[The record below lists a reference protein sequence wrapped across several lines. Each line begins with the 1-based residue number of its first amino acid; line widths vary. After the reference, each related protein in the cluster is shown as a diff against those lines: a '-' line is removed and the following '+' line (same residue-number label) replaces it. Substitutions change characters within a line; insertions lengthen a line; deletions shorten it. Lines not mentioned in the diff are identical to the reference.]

1 MSQAL
6 RDYYTQ
12 IRQKL
17 DALAQQQA
25 TLDKAAD
32 LMLASVTQGRNLFVF
47 GASHAGI
54 LAEEMS
60 YRAGGLAIVNPLFS
74 AALMLNVRPLTLT
87 SAVENVE
94 GLGRVVVEG
103 SPLQRGDTLLI
114 HSVSGRNAI
123 TIDVALAARE
133 RGVSVV
139 AITSLATAARVN
151 SRHSSGQLLA
161 SLADVTIDNHCDYG
175 DAAVS
180 LPGMA
185 QKAAPLSTIMGA
197 TIANSLVLRLC
208 EMMLERGLQPP
219 VLASANIDGNQQ
231 INRDIMASWC
241 DQIHYL

>member
-25 TLDKAAD
+25 TLDKAAA

-94 GLGRVVVEG
+94 GLGRVLVEG
-103 SPLQRGDTLLI
+103 SPLKGGDTLLI

-133 RGVSVV
+133 RGVTVI
-139 AITSLATAARVN
+139 AITSLATAAQVT
-151 SRHSSGQLLA
+151 SRHSSGKLLA
-161 SLADVTIDNHCDYG
+161 ELADITLDNHCDYG

-185 QKAAPLSTIMGA
+185 QKAAPLSTVMGA

-208 EMMLERGLQPP
+208 EMMLEHGLQPP

-231 INRDIMASWC
+231 INKDIMASWC

>member
-1 MSQAL
+1 MSVAL

-12 IRQKL
+12 IQQKL
-17 DALAQQQA
+17 GALALQQA

-32 LMLASVTQGRNLFVF
+32 LMLKSVTQGRNLFVF

-94 GLGRVVVEG
+94 GLGRVLVEG
-103 SPLQRGDTLLI
+103 SPLQHGDTLLI

-133 RGVSVV
+133 RGVSLV
-139 AITSLATAARVN
+139 AITSLATAAQVT
-151 SRHSSGQLLA
+151 SRHSSGKLLA
-161 SLADVTIDNHCDYG
+161 NLADVTLDNHCDYG

-180 LPGMA
+180 LPGMV
-185 QKAAPLSTIMGA
+185 QKVAPLSTIMGA

-208 EMMLERGLQPP
+208 EMMLERGQVPP

-231 INRDIMASWC
+231 INKDIMTSWC

>member
-6 RDYYTQ
+6 RDYYAQ
-12 IRQKL
+12 IQRKL
-17 DALAQQQA
+17 EALSLVQA
-25 TLDKAAD
+25 TLDNAAK
-32 LMLASVTQGRNLFVF
+32 LMLESVTHGRNLFVF

>member
-6 RDYYTQ
+6 RDYYAQ
-12 IRQKL
+12 IQHKL
-17 DALAQQQA
+17 EALSLAQA
-25 TLDKAAD
+25 TLDSAAE
-32 LMLASVTQGRNLFVF
+32 LMLESVTHGRNLFVF

-94 GLGRVVVEG
+94 GLGRVLVEG

>member
-6 RDYYTQ
+6 TQYYDQ

-17 DALAQQQA
+17 TLLEKQSEVLTRAAEVMTQSVLAE
-25 TLDKAAD
+25 
-32 LMLASVTQGRNLFVF
+32 RNVFVF

-60 YRAGGLAIVNPLFS
+60 YRAGGLAIVNPLFTP
-74 AALMLNVRPLTLT
+74 ALMLNVRPLTLT

-94 GLGRVVVEG
+94 NLGRVLVEQ
-103 SPLQRGDTLLI
+103 SPLQAGDTLLI

-123 TIDVALAARE
+123 TIDVALAAKAC
-133 RGVSVV
+133 GANVI
-139 AITSLATAARVN
+139 AITSLATAARVS
-151 SRHSSGQLLA
+151 SRHSSGKLLVDV
-161 SLADVTIDNHCDYG
+161 ADITLDNHCEYG

-197 TIANSLVLRLC
+197 TIANSLVLRIC
-208 EMMLERGLQPP
+208 ELMLAKQRKPP
-219 VLASANIDGNQQ
+219 VLASANIDGNQA
-231 INRDIMASWC
+231 INEDIMHTYRS
-241 DQIHYL
+241 QIHYL

>member
-6 RDYYTQ
+6 RDYYAQ
-12 IRQKL
+12 IREKLAALERQQAGL
-17 DALAQQQA
+17 DA
-25 TLDKAAD
+25 AAG
-32 LMLASVTQGRNLFVF
+32 LMLDSVMSGRNLFVF

-94 GLGRVVVEG
+94 GLGRVLVEG
-103 SPLQRGDTLLI
+103 SPLRRGDTLLI

-139 AITSLATAARVN
+139 AITSLATAARVT

-161 SLADVTIDNHCDYG
+161 DLADITLDNHCDYG

-180 LPGMA
+180 LPGLV
-185 QKAAPLSTIMGA
+185 QKVAPLSTIMGA

-208 EMMLERGLQPP
+208 EMMLEHGRLPP

-231 INRDIMASWC
+231 INKDIMASWC

>member
-12 IRQKL
+12 IQQKL
-17 DALAQQQA
+17 EALTQQQA
-25 TLDKAAD
+25 ILDKAAG
-32 LMLASVTQGRNLFVF
+32 LMLESVTQGRNLFVF

-94 GLGRVVVEG
+94 GLGRVLVEG

-139 AITSLATAARVN
+139 AITSLAAAAQVI
-151 SRHSSGQLLA
+151 SRHSSGELLA
-161 SLADVTIDNHCDYG
+161 NLADITLDNHCDYG
-175 DAAVS
+175 DAAIS

-185 QKAAPLSTIMGA
+185 QKVAPLSTIMGA
-197 TIANSLVLRLC
+197 TLANSLVLRLC
-208 EMMLERGLQPP
+208 EMMLERGQIPP
-219 VLASANIDGNQQ
+219 ILASANIDGNQQ
-231 INRDIMASWC
+231 INKDIMASWC

>member
-1 MSQAL
+1 
-6 RDYYTQ
+6 
-12 IRQKL
+12 
-17 DALAQQQA
+17 
-25 TLDKAAD
+25 
-32 LMLASVTQGRNLFVF
+32 
-47 GASHAGI
+47 
-54 LAEEMS
+54 
-60 YRAGGLAIVNPLFS
+60 
-74 AALMLNVRPLTLT
+74 MLNVRPLTLT

>member
-12 IRQKL
+12 IQQKL
-17 DALAQQQA
+17 KALSQQQE
-25 TLDKAAD
+25 TLDRAAG
-32 LMLASVTQGRNLFVF
+32 LMLKSVTQGRNLFVF

-94 GLGRVVVEG
+94 GLGRVLVEG

-123 TIDVALAARE
+123 TIDVALAARD
-133 RGVSVV
+133 RGVNVV
-139 AITSLATAARVN
+139 AITSLATAAKVT
-151 SRHSSGQLLA
+151 SRHSSGKLLA
-161 SLADVTIDNHCDYG
+161 NLADVTLDNHCDYG

-185 QKAAPLSTIMGA
+185 QKVAPLSTIMGA

-208 EMMLERGLQPP
+208 EMMLERGQVPP

-231 INRDIMASWC
+231 INKDIMTSWC

>member
-1 MSQAL
+1 MSEAL
-6 RDYYTQ
+6 RDYYGQ

-25 TLDKAAD
+25 SLDKAAS
-32 LMLASVTQGRNLFVF
+32 LMLESVTHGRNLFVF

-94 GLGRVVVEG
+94 GLGRVLVEG

-133 RGVSVV
+133 RGVNVV
-139 AITSLATAARVN
+139 AITSLATAEQVT

-161 SLADVTIDNHCDYG
+161 SLADITLDNHCDYG

-185 QKAAPLSTIMGA
+185 QKVAPLSTIMGA
-197 TIANSLVLRLC
+197 AIANSLVLRLC
-208 EMMLERGLQPP
+208 EMMLERGLEPP

-231 INRDIMASWC
+231 INKDIMASWC

>member
-12 IRQKL
+12 IQEKL
-17 DALAQQQA
+17 EALAQQQE
-25 TLDKAAD
+25 TLDRAAG
-32 LMLASVTQGRNLFVF
+32 LMLESVTQGRNLFVF

-94 GLGRVVVEG
+94 GLGRVLVEG

-133 RGVSVV
+133 RGVKVV
-139 AITSLATAARVN
+139 AITSLATAAQVT
-151 SRHSSGQLLA
+151 SRHSSGKLLA
-161 SLADVTIDNHCDYG
+161 DLADITLDNHCDYG

-185 QKAAPLSTIMGA
+185 QKVAPLSTIMGA

-208 EMMLERGLQPP
+208 EMMLERGQVPP
-219 VLASANIDGNQQ
+219 VLASANIDGNQE
-231 INRDIMASWC
+231 INKDIMTSWC